1 MFSEGCPTD
10 MRSEEKE
17 IVREDIHN
25 SCSSLENRMPLSG
38 RVTAVHITG
47 GGRLYRSDL
56 YNIHIPC
63 MKAK

>member
-10 MRSEEKE
+10 MYSEEKE
-17 IVREDIHN
+17 IVGEEIHN
-25 SCSSLENRMPLSG
+25 SHSRLENRMPLSR

-47 GGRLYRSDL
+47 GGKLYRSDL